1 MTGAWVNKP
10 WLALDFETTGVNPF
24 ADRIVQYA
32 CLLIDPV
39 GALIDGDGDIVNP
52 GVPIPDGAAAI
63 HGITTEQAVAEGC
76 EPARGLSGIADL
88 LAEHRTSPLVIYNAA
103 FDWPMLLMEAT
114 RHGVE
119 ILPPAGILDPLVIDK
134 QIAKRRRGGRK
145 LAQVAEHY
153 GVPLG
158 DKAHGAKA
166 DALAAAGIMRA
177 IVDRRPDIAERSLVE
192 MTLWQ
197 TAAAEEQRQEFTDY
211 MRRNR
216 DPGFHKPAGWPI
228 PGERAA

>member
-1 MTGAWVNKP
+1 MTAAWVHAP

-24 ADRIVQYA
+24 TDRIVQYA
-32 CLLIDPV
+32 CLLIDPA

-52 GVPIPDGAAAI
+52 GVPIPDGAASI
-63 HGITTEQAVAEGC
+63 HGITTEQAEAVGC
-76 EPARGLSGIADL
+76 TPDRALSVIADMI
-88 LAEHRTSPLVIYNAA
+88 AEYRTSPLVIYNAC
-103 FDWPMLLMEAT
+103 FDWPMLLVEAT

-119 ILPPAGILDPLVIDK
+119 ILPPAGILDPLIIDK
-134 QIAKRRRGGRK
+134 AIAKRRRGGRK
-145 LAQVAEHY
+145 LTQVAEHY

-158 DKAHGAKA
+158 DQAHGAKA

-177 IVDRRPDIAERSLVE
+177 IVDRRPDVAERSLAA

-197 TAAAEEQRQEFTDY
+197 THEAEEQRQEFSDW

-228 PGERAA
+228 PGGIAA